1 MKTIVYLIRHSEP
14 FKVHRGITKTT
25 ESILL
30 ENEKTPL
37 SINGEKMAEQWSIHK
52 EMKDLDVIW
61 SSNYVRAMST
71 AKYFA
76 YINGLKVNIDERFNE
91 RVHGVNS
98 WNELPENFE
107 KRQMLDV
114 DFKVGYGES
123 QREVADR
130 MYNALN
136 DILNVNNGKK
146 IAIVSHATAIMFLLI
161 KLCDYKNNNL
171 YFKNELLID
180 ENFKWDSPEVFKLEF
195 DDKKL
200 INVKNIKYF
209 D

>member
-1 MKTIVYLIRHSEP
+1 MKTVVYLIRHSEP
-14 FKVHRGITKTT
+14 FKIHRGITKTT

-52 EMKDLDVIW
+52 EMKDLDVVW

-107 KRQMLDV
+107 KMQMLDI
-114 DFKVGYGES
+114 DYKVGYGES
-123 QREVADR
+123 QRKVADR

-195 DDKKL
+195 EDKKL
-200 INVKNIKYF
+200 TNIKNIKYF